1 MSQMENPWYF
11 FLGDES
17 HIYWLLTPIASFL
30 LYTTKVKTTC
40 SYPSLFVSGKKP
52 NYGRIGRLEFSFFPG
67 WTGSDCDESIDD
79 CIDNRCVNGQC
90 VDSHLNYT
98 CLCARGYEGRA
109 VTVHLSILILHRK
122 LWLPE
127 NNQKTDSWSWLSFG
141 HGWTTWNFEGTAD
154 ATYVY

>member
-1 MSQMENPWYF
+1 MQLSF
-11 FLGDES
+11 FVCIGQES
-17 HIYWLLTPIASFL
+17 ELWQNRQVRIFL
-30 LYTTKVKTTC
+30 
-40 SYPSLFVSGKKP
+40 
-52 NYGRIGRLEFSFFPG
+52 FPG

-122 LWLPE
+122 LWLLE
-127 NNQKTDSWSWLSFG
+127 NNQKTDSLSWLPFRY
-141 HGWTTWNFEGTAD
+141 GWTT
-154 ATYVY
+154 